1 MIRCRGAIFLAA
13 AFAATLV
20 KTPSARSI
28 EPNVFV
34 QPNISAARIVE
45 NENRYVVDITIS
57 AADMEQMFQNSGG
70 ERLGVDLSQPGALE
84 REIGK
89 FVENRVT
96 MRGKNGAVCA
106 RKVERAGE
114 DPTNDEGVLVVLRFE
129 CEGADAIYDATK
141 LLATQGPR
149 AWQVVT
155 IIRGDAKRRVMV
167 NGENSSVGL
176 SEAR

>member
-1 MIRCRGAIFLAA
+1 MIRCRVAIFLAA
-13 AFAATLV
+13 TLAAMLA
-20 KTPSARSI
+20 KIPLAQSL
-28 EPNVFV
+28 EPNVFI
-34 QPNISAARIVE
+34 QTNISAARIVE
-45 NENRYVVDITIS
+45 NNSRYVVEITILAS
-57 AADMEQMFQNSGG
+57 DLEQMFFKSGS
-70 ERLGVDLSQPGALE
+70 ERVGVDLSQPGALE

-96 MRGKNGAVCA
+96 MRRNNGEPCA

-129 CEGADAIYDATK
+129 CAGADTIYDATK

-155 IIRGDAKRRVMV
+155 INRGDAKRRVMV

-176 SEAR
+176 SEPQ

>member
-13 AFAATLV
+13 AIAATLA
-20 KTPSARSI
+20 KMPAARSI
-28 EPNVFV
+28 EPNVFI
-34 QPNISAARIVE
+34 QPNISAAKIVE
-45 NENRYVVDITIS
+45 DNKRYIVDITIL
-57 AADMEQMFQNSGG
+57 ATDMEQMFQNNGG

-96 MRGKNGAVCA
+96 MRGNNGVACA
-106 RKVERAGE
+106 RKVEWAGE
-114 DPTNDEGVLVVLRFE
+114 APNNDEGVLVVLRFE

-155 IIRGDAKRRVMV
+155 IMRGDAKRRVMI

>member
-1 MIRCRGAIFLAA
+1 MIRCRVAIFLAA
-13 AFAATLV
+13 TL
-20 KTPSARSI
+20 TAMLANIPLARSI
-28 EPNVFV
+28 EPNVFI
-34 QPNISAARIVE
+34 QPDISGARIVE
-45 NENRYVVDITIS
+45 NDDRYVVDITIS
-57 AADMEQMFQNSGG
+57 ATDIERMFQKTGG
-70 ERLGVDLSQPGALE
+70 ERLGVDLSRPGALE

-96 MRGKNGAVCA
+96 MRDKSGAACA
-106 RKVERAGE
+106 SKVERAGE
-114 DPTNDEGVLVVLRFE
+114 DPTNDEAVLIVLGFE
-129 CEGADAIYDATK
+129 CEGADVTYDATK

-176 SEAR
+176 SEGR